1 MQKINYFELLEE
13 ISVLCT
19 RAVFLASG
27 NTRSL
32 LQKSIVECRELQ
44 EQAIEKISAVENFLF
59 TDFLPPLERR
69 SIAEAA
75 HGMGRIIE
83 CSHQI
88 IFQKLQ
94 RSGYDKRIK
103 EQEIY
108 IKLAQIL
115 EESVGLLKKIK
126 KPNQT
131 PKTKEFREILF
142 SLRNSSRSTQK
153 RQSPSS
159 LCMNELREELSDCF
173 DKIIEI
179 MLCNI

>member
-19 RAVFLASG
+19 RAVFLASQ
-27 NTRSL
+27 NSRSL
-32 LQKSIVECRELQ
+32 LQKSICECRALQ
-44 EQAIEKISAVENFLF
+44 EQYLQKACALEDFLF

-83 CSHQI
+83 CSDHI

-94 RSGYDKRIK
+94 RSGYDKKAK
-103 EQEIY
+103 EQDTY
-108 IKLAQIL
+108 VKLAKLL
-115 EESVGLLKKIK
+115 EESVALLKKIK
-126 KPNQT
+126 KPNQL
-131 PKTKEFREILF
+131 PRSKEFREMLL
-142 SLRNSSRSTQK
+142 SARKSSRSSQK
-153 RQSPSS
+153 KQSPSA
-159 LCMNELREELSDCF
+159 LCMTELREELSNCF
-173 DKIIEI
+173 DRIIEI